1 MSDNE
6 KEIGEKGS
14 NDTSVISKKPRICPE
29 DYERRRRV
37 LELRSRACGTPRG
50 PQRGLRNLRND
61 DRPTATRG
69 TVGSKEEGWAYANSH
84 VTSYKLMYKMLCSQ
98 RQTMLANQIEFKI
111 ANFAELPAKIT
122 KKFAE
127 FC

>member
-1 MSDNE
+1 MSDDE
-6 KEIGEKGS
+6 EEIGEKRS

-29 DYERRRRV
+29 DYERRRV

-69 TVGSKEEGWAYANSH
+69 TVGSKKEGWAYANSR
-84 VTSYKLMYKMLCSQ
+84 VTS
-98 RQTMLANQIEFKI
+98 
-111 ANFAELPAKIT
+111 
-122 KKFAE
+122 
-127 FC
+127 